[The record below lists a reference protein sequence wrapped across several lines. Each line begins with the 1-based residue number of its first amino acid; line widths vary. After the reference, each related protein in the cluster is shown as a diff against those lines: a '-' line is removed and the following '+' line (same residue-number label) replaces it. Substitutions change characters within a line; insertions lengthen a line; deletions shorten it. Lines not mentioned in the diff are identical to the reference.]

1 MSTEDLASKA
11 KELWQQEKAH
21 AHAAE
26 EDAQRTEEN
35 ARDVD
40 AGARTPE
47 SEHVEG
53 ATDLQGTA
61 TA

>member
-35 ARDVD
+35 ARD
-40 AGARTPE
+40 AGGRTDE

-53 ATDLQGTA
+53 TTDLQGSA

>member
-35 ARDVD
+35 ARDTGGHTD
-40 AGARTPE
+40 E
-47 SEHVEG
+47 YVEG
-53 ATDLQGTA
+53 ATDLQGSA

>member
-26 EDAQRTEEN
+26 EDAQRTEESVRH
-35 ARDVD
+35 AEGR
-40 AGARTPE
+40 PQE
-47 SEHVEG
+47 SQHVEG